1 MYQPP
6 KPKALH
12 FWEFC
17 NRIQLGRGLHSAC
30 CELDYKMCSLR
41 RLVCWGEIWEL
52 FWVWSWSQLKKWK
65 PTLEKIFIGEDEISP
80 NELYNH
86 PFCLWS
92 LSEDLHCSYCWRW
105 WFLGKKFTT
114 DLKLG
119 EFRKE
124 WNEFGEHIKSAC
136 CFMALAGQKKKQ
148 NKRLFEEL
156 QCFFLCFFR
165 NLRIFRSE
173 IGGRRNWQN
182 SDAERRKCQLK
193 HILKVKIGWLYSQCQ
208 KEKCENRP

>member
-86 PFCLWS
+86 PFCLGS

-105 WFLGKKFTT
+105 WFLGKKIHHRPETWGIPKGMKQIWRAHKKCMLFH
-114 DLKLG
+114 G
-119 EFRKE
+119 PG
-124 WNEFGEHIKSAC
+124 WP
-136 CFMALAGQKKKQ
+136 KKKAKQ
-148 NKRLFEEL
+148 TAFRRAAV
-156 QCFFLCFFR
+156 FFSVFFR

-193 HILKVKIGWLYSQCQ
+193 HILTVKIGWLYSQCQ

>member
-1 MYQPP
+1 MSKVYSRCQHSIRNKQIKPVSPVVMYQPP

-119 EFRKE
+119 NSER
-124 WNEFGEHIKSAC
+124 NET
-136 CFMALAGQKKKQ
+136 
-148 NKRLFEEL
+148 
-156 QCFFLCFFR
+156 
-165 NLRIFRSE
+165 NLEST
-173 IGGRRNWQN
+173 
-182 SDAERRKCQLK
+182 
-193 HILKVKIGWLYSQCQ
+193 
-208 KEKCENRP
+208 

>member
-1 MYQPP
+1 MKFPQMNYITIHFVLGVWV
-6 KPKALH
+6 KIYIVLTVGGGG
-12 FWEFC
+12 FWE
-17 NRIQLGRGLHSAC
+17 
-30 CELDYKMCSLR
+30 
-41 RLVCWGEIWEL
+41 
-52 FWVWSWSQLKKWK
+52 
-65 PTLEKIFIGEDEISP
+65 
-80 NELYNH
+80 
-86 PFCLWS
+86 
-92 LSEDLHCSYCWRW
+92 
-105 WFLGKKFTT
+105 KKFTT

-148 NKRLFEEL
+148 NKRLFKEL

-208 KEKCENRP
+208 KEKCENRPWGAICWDVPIELGSFVIASEL